1 MIPLT
6 ISLES
11 RRNSGKVKKKCWPIE
26 EFEDEQ
32 QRITMEELSEYLS
45 EVINTFKAKTQK
57 EIKEILVSNKELRNK
72 ITIISK
78 NIFFVE
84 EEPLK
89 ELKKL
94 LEKFKHL
101 NHRSILILKN
111 ALELRL
117 SKEWSRYIL

>member
-1 MIPLT
+1 MIPLV
-6 ISLES
+6 ISPES
-11 RRNSGKVKKKCWPIE
+11 RKNSKEVEKKCWPIE

-32 QRITMEELSEYLS
+32 QKISIEELSEYLT
-45 EVINTFKAKTQK
+45 EVINTFKTKSQK
-57 EIKEILVSNKELRNK
+57 EIKEILINNEGLRHK
-72 ITIISK
+72 ITIICK
-78 NIFFVE
+78 NIFFIE

-94 LEKFKHL
+94 LKKFKHL

-117 SKEWSRYIL
+117 SKEWSRYIM